1 MLAAE
6 CSDNQS
12 LLELAACMSSDN
24 IKLADDMHINF
35 AYKEA
40 GKQAVVQL
48 RLCLAH
54 VLQLNHK
61 RNHELIKKHKRE
73 KE

>member
-1 MLAAE
+1 MHV
-6 CSDNQS
+6 
-12 LLELAACMSSDN
+12 
-24 IKLADDMHINF
+24 KLADDMRINF

-54 VLQLNHK
+54 VLQLDHK
-61 RNHELIKKHKRE
+61 QNNKLIRKHKRE